1 MSINDLPLRE
11 RKHALTKFALLDVVI
26 TKLRDKPLAE
36 ISVAKICKIVP
47 ISEVTFYNYFSKK
60 SDLINYFMQLWSI
73 DLLWHIKKR
82 NIEEGLGLIEE
93 ILEFTANTVEEIP
106 NVMAEIIIMVA
117 QNRNEIKFQLL
128 SHAEHLIYSKKHS
141 YPEIIPERN
150 LDAIIIPSLQIASE
164 QGNLPKDVDVNA
176 VYHSILSILYGV
188 PIAILYTTSSDTSQ
202 KIRSQYR
209 KQIRNLWQI
218 LGLTN
223 DFIS

>member
-11 RKHALTKFALLDVVI
+11 RKLALTKFALLDALI

-36 ISVAKICKIVP
+36 ISVTELCKIIP

-60 SDLINYFMQLWSI
+60 SDLINCFMQLWSI

-117 QNRNEIKFQLL
+117 QNRNEINFQLL
-128 SHAEHLIYSKKHS
+128 NDAEQLIYSRKHN
-141 YPEIIPERN
+141 YPDISH
-150 LDAIIIPSLQIASE
+150 LDA
-164 QGNLPKDVDVNA
+164 
-176 VYHSILSILYGV
+176 
-188 PIAILYTTSSDTSQ
+188 Q
-202 KIRSQYR
+202 K
-209 KQIRNLWQI
+209 
-218 LGLTN
+218 T
-223 DFIS
+223 

>member
-128 SHAEHLIYSKKHS
+128 SHAEHLIYSKKHN

-188 PIAILYTTSSDTSQ
+188 PIAVLYTTSSDTSQ

>member
-1 MSINDLPLRE
+1 MSIKDLPLRE
-11 RKHALTKFALLDVVI
+11 RKHALTKFALLDAVI

-36 ISVAKICKIVP
+36 ISVAELCAIVP

-60 SDLINYFMQLWSI
+60 SDLINCFMQLWSI

-117 QNRNEIKFQLL
+117 QNRNEINFQLL
-128 SHAEHLIYSKKHS
+128 SDAEQLIYSKRHN

-188 PIAILYTTSSDTSQ
+188 PIAVLYTTSSDTSQ
-202 KIRSQYR
+202 KIRSLYR
-209 KQIRNLWQI
+209 KQIRNLWQQWV
-218 LGLTN
+218 
-223 DFIS
+223 